1 MMATVAIGVT
11 IGLSYAR
18 GRIRRSGLD
27 VLVHALVV
35 MVLRLLVMLLLCAVM
50 VTNAGSI
57 WIGWPSRISTLFHTV
72 VDALFRLWIFLVVRR
87 SIVVLYLHMLRIIRI
102 CRFLRTS
109 MTRKHKTNDQ
119 QLTTREEV
127 Y

>member
-35 MVLRLLVMLLLCAVM
+35 MILRLLIMLLLLCAVM

-72 VDALFRLWIFLVVRR
+72 VDAFFRLWIFLVVRR

-102 CRFLRTS
+102 CCFLRTS

-119 QLTTREEV
+119 
-127 Y
+127 